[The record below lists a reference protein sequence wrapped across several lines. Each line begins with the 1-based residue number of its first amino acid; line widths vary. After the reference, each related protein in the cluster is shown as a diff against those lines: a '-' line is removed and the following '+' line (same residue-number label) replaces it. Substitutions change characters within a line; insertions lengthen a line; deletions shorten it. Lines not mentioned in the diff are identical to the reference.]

1 MKPGGQ
7 TDRLYRYLLSH
18 PGATSGDIQ
27 RALFLTNATG
37 RISDLRDEAE
47 SSGTFIVVKER
58 RPDNRWGYAVV
69 EVEAQRT
76 LGLNVA

>member
-7 TDRLYRYLLSH
+7 PDRLYRYLLSH
-18 PGATSGDIQ
+18 PGATSGEIQ
-27 RALFLTNATG
+27 RALALTNATG

-47 SSGTFIVVKER
+47 RTHTFALVKER

-69 EVEAQRT
+69 EEEAQRT